1 MKLFFKFM
9 SMATVSIYMLIK
21 IQNIVQDYLEIK
33 NGDSND
39 EEPI

>member
-9 SMATVSIYMLIK
+9 IIATVLIYILIK

-33 NGDSND
+33 NGEYK
-39 EEPI
+39 EE